1 MKSLIKRIK
10 MKYKNN
16 LLVKIAK
23 LRKENKYL
31 KEKLA
36 EEVIE
41 KRKIIDEITI
51 KNMKIRELSLEKHQW
66 VMQKILDILV
76 KDNYLKENVS
86 IVGIPNKCIIY

>member
-1 MKSLIKRIK
+1 MKQIIKRIK

-16 LLVKIAK
+16 LLVKIAR

-51 KNMKIRELSLEKHQW
+51 KNMKIRELSLEKNQ
-66 VMQKILDILV
+66 
-76 KDNYLKENVS
+76 
-86 IVGIPNKCIIY
+86 

>member
-16 LLVKIAK
+16 LLIKIAK

-31 KEKLA
+31 KEKLV

-51 KNMKIRELSLEKHQW
+51 KNGKIRELSLK
-66 VMQKILDILV
+66 V
-76 KDNYLKENVS
+76 KE
-86 IVGIPNKCIIY
+86 

>member
-1 MKSLIKRIK
+1 

-51 KNMKIRELSLEKHQW
+51 KNMKIRELSLEKHQ
-66 VMQKILDILV
+66 
-76 KDNYLKENVS
+76 
-86 IVGIPNKCIIY
+86 